1 MIKTPSKGRAA
12 DPTQVVVVAEA
23 CFFYFYIGT
32 DKEAEAEAEGPSEKE
47 PKLFQMSPGPGEDCN
62 HIVSQQVYREVL
74 TRPTHEL
81 SSAP

>member
-1 MIKTPSKGRAA
+1 LWLR
-12 DPTQVVVVAEA
+12 QVSSTS
-23 CFFYFYIGT
+23 IGT
-32 DKEAEAEAEGPSEKE
+32 DTEAEAEGPSEKE

-62 HIVSQQVYREVL
+62 LIVSQQVYREVL